1 LILVFDGEIAVKQ
14 VVFVGFAV
22 SFALI
27 LFSASR
33 ADIRPVVDSK
43 RGDAATADFK
53 FDKVATP
60 SRSDAANRAKF
71 TILDGRRDRNG
82 GDLEQLNDGQLPSN
96 EDEPSTNFFFAAGNE
111 GGRILVDLGEAI
123 EIEKINTYSWH
134 PNTRGP
140 QVYKLYVADA
150 ADEDFNPDGRRS
162 RRGDPIE
169 AGWKLIAEVDTR
181 PEEGE
186 PGGQYAVSIAD
197 TAGGALGK
205 HRYLLFDIART
216 ESDAAFAN
224 TFFSE
229 IDIIDGKEYP
239 LAQADGSSSEDGEG
253 ALDVVKVA
261 DKYEIAFDTTDLP
274 EIKPWVDETLKPI
287 CAAWY
292 PKIVELL
299 PSDGF
304 SAPTR
309 FTIIFESDSRGV
321 AYASRGE
328 IHCAGPWF
336 MRNLEGEAAGA
347 VVHEM
352 VHIVQQYRRA
362 RGPNRNPGW
371 MVEGVADYIR
381 WFLYEPQELRPRVDP
396 ARHKYTD
403 SYRITGAFL
412 NYLVNHKDPKLVEKF
427 NAAMRE
433 GRYSEDLWKEL
444 TGKTVDDL
452 WADYMQTLTA
462 DGS

>member
-1 LILVFDGEIAVKQ
+1 VKQ
-14 VVFVGFAV
+14 VIFG
-22 SFALI
+22 SALMLCI
-27 LFSASR
+27 LITFSAIR
-33 ADIRPVVDSK
+33 ADVEPVVDAK

-53 FDKVATP
+53 FENVTSP
-60 SRSDAANRAKF
+60 SRTDAANRAKF
-71 TILDGRRDRNG
+71 TILSGQRDTNG
-82 GDLEQLNDGQLPSN
+82 GALDRLNDGGLPSD
-96 EDEPSTNFFFAAGNE
+96 EDAPDANFFFAAGSE

-123 EIEKINTYSWH
+123 EIQKINTYSWH

-150 ADEDFNPDGRRS
+150 GEEDFNPDGRRS
-162 RRGDPIE
+162 RRGDPTE
-169 AGWKLIAEVDTR
+169 ADWKLVAEVDTR
-181 PEEGE
+181 PKDGE

-197 TAGGALGK
+197 AAGGALGT
-205 HRYLLFDIART
+205 HRYLLFDISRT
-216 ESDAAFAN
+216 ESDDAFGN

-239 LAQADGSSSEDGEG
+239 LAEADAESEAGEG
-253 ALDVVKVA
+253 AVDVLKVA
-261 DKYEIAFDTTDLP
+261 DKYEIVFDTSDLP

-299 PSDGF
+299 PSDGY

-309 FTIIFESDSRGV
+309 FTIIFEKDSRGV
-321 AYASRGE
+321 AYANRGE

-381 WFLYEPQELRPRVDP
+381 WFLYEPENLRPRVDP
-396 ARHKYTD
+396 SRHKYTD

-412 NYLVNHKDPKLVEKF
+412 NYLVQHQDDKLVEKF

-433 GRYSEDLWKEL
+433 GRYSEDLWKDF

-452 WADYMQTLTA
+452 WADFMQTLGA
-462 DGS
+462 SDND

>member
-1 LILVFDGEIAVKQ
+1 MKQAFFGGVLALWVLISSSVC
-14 VVFVGFAV
+14 
-22 SFALI
+22 
-27 LFSASR
+27 R
-33 ADIRPVVDSK
+33 ADIEPVIDAK
-43 RGDAATADFK
+43 RGEAATAEFK
-53 FDKVATP
+53 FENVAAP
-60 SRSDAANRAKF
+60 SRTDAANRAKF
-71 TILDGRRDRNG
+71 RVLSGQRDMNGGELNRLQDGR
-82 GDLEQLNDGQLPSN
+82 LPST
-96 EDEPSTNFFFAAGNE
+96 EDEPDANFFFAAGSE

-123 EIEKINTYSWH
+123 EVQKINTYSWH
-134 PNTRGP
+134 PSTRGP
-140 QVYKLYVADA
+140 QVYKLYAA
-150 ADEDFNPDGRRS
+150 NPADEDFNPDGRRS
-162 RRGDPIE
+162 RRGDPTE
-169 AGWKLIAEVDTR
+169 AGWKLVAEVDTR

-186 PGGQYAVSIAD
+186 PGGQYAVSIANASGD
-197 TAGGALGK
+197 PVGK
-205 HRYLLFDIART
+205 HRYLMFDISRT
-216 ESDAAFAN
+216 ESDDPFGN

-239 LAQADGSSSEDGEG
+239 LANADERSSEVGEG
-253 ALDVVKVA
+253 AVDVLKVG
-261 DKYEIAFDTTDLP
+261 DKYEIAFDTSDLP

-287 CAAWY
+287 CADWY

-299 PSDGF
+299 PSENY

-309 FTIIFESDSRGV
+309 FTIIFEKDSRGV
-321 AYASRGE
+321 AYANRGQ

-336 MRNLEGEAAGA
+336 MRNLKGEAAGA

-381 WFLYEPQELRPRVDP
+381 WFLYEPEELRPRVDP
-396 ARHKYTD
+396 SRNTYTD

-412 NYLVNHKDPKLVEKF
+412 NYLVEHNDPKLVEKF

-433 GRYSEDLWKEL
+433 GRYSEDLWKEF

-452 WADYMQTLTA
+452 WADYMQTLSTS
-462 DGS
+462 DND

>member
-1 LILVFDGEIAVKQ
+1 MKQALFAGVVALSNLI
-14 VVFVGFAV
+14 
-22 SFALI
+22 S
-27 LFSASR
+27 FSASR
-33 ADIRPVVDSK
+33 ADIEPVVDTK
-43 RGDAATADFK
+43 RADAATADFK
-53 FDKVATP
+53 FENVATP
-60 SRSDAANRAKF
+60 SPTDAANRAKF
-71 TILDGRRDRNG
+71 TILRGQRDTNGGELNRLHDGR
-82 GDLEQLNDGQLPSN
+82 LPSN
-96 EDEPSTNFFFAAGNE
+96 EDEPDANFFFAAGSE

-123 EIEKINTYSWH
+123 EIQKINTYSWH

-140 QVYKLYVADA
+140 QVYKLYVADS
-150 ADEDFNPDGRRS
+150 ADNDFNPDGRRT
-162 RRGDPIE
+162 RRGDPTE
-169 AGWKLIAEVDTR
+169 AGWKLAAEVDTR
-181 PEEGE
+181 PSEGE

-197 TAGGALGK
+197 AAGGALGK
-205 HRYLLFDIART
+205 HRYLLFDISRT
-216 ESDAAFAN
+216 ESDDPFGN

-239 LAQADGSSSEDGEG
+239 LADADEQSTESGEG
-253 ALDVVKVA
+253 TVDVLKVA
-261 DKYEIAFDTTDLP
+261 DKYEIAFDTSDLP

-299 PSDGF
+299 PSENY

-309 FTIIFESDSRGV
+309 FTIIFEKDSRGV
-321 AYASRGE
+321 AYANRGE

-381 WFLYEPQELRPRVDP
+381 WFLYEPEELRPRVDP
-396 ARHKYTD
+396 SRNKYTD

-412 NYLVNHKDPKLVEKF
+412 NYLVEHKDPKLVEKF

-433 GRYSEDLWKEL
+433 GRYSEDLWKEF

-452 WADYMQTLTA
+452 WADYMQTLGGA
-462 DGS
+462 DSE

>member
-1 LILVFDGEIAVKQ
+1 VKQ
-14 VVFVGFAV
+14 SALAGVVASLVLL
-22 SFALI
+22 S
-27 LFSASR
+27 FSASR
-33 ADIRPVVDSK
+33 AEIKPVVDSK
-43 RGDAATADFK
+43 GNESASADFK
-53 FDKVATP
+53 FDNVAEP

-71 TILDGRRDRNG
+71 TILSGQRDRNG
-82 GDLEQLNDGQLPSN
+82 GALDRLNDGGLPSD
-96 EDEPSTNFFFAAGNE
+96 EDAPDANFFFAAGSE

-123 EIEKINTYSWH
+123 DIQKINTYSWH

-150 ADEDFNPDGRRS
+150 DDEDFNPDGRRS
-162 RRGDPIE
+162 RRGDPAD
-169 AGWKLIAEVDTR
+169 AGWKLVAEVDTR
-181 PEEGE
+181 PKDGE

-197 TAGGALGK
+197 ADGGALGK
-205 HRYLLFDIART
+205 HRYLLFDISRT
-216 ESDAAFAN
+216 ENDDAFGN

-239 LAQADGSSSEDGEG
+239 LAESDVESEAGEG
-253 ALDVVKVA
+253 AVDVLKVA
-261 DKYEIAFDTTDLP
+261 DKYEIVFDTSDLP

-299 PSDGF
+299 PSDGY

-309 FTIIFESDSRGV
+309 FTIIFERDSRGV
-321 AYASRGE
+321 AYANRGE

-381 WFLYEPQELRPRVDP
+381 WFLYEPENLRPRVDP

-412 NYLVNHKDPKLVEKF
+412 NYLVQHQDDKLVEKF

-433 GRYSEDLWKEL
+433 GRYSEDLWKEY

-452 WADYMQTLTA
+452 WADYMQTL
-462 DGS
+462 GGE